1 MIISKIYYTGGGTGD
16 PHIRTID
23 GKAYTF
29 NGHGEYSLISATGFE
44 FQARMEP
51 YLNAKNETIGA
62 TIFTAF
68 AARDY
73 LNDVD
78 FMIKLNY
85 DRTG

>member
-1 MIISKIYYTGGGTGD
+1 MIISFKGGGTGD
-16 PHIRTID
+16 PHITTID
-23 GKAYTF
+23 RKEYTF
-29 NGHGEYSLISATGFE
+29 NGHGEYSLISATDFE

-68 AARDY
+68 AARDF
-73 LNDVD
+73 LGDAD
-78 FMIKLNY
+78 FMIKLNH